1 MRLLQD
7 IAVEKYECSIME
19 VFDEFGLAE
28 MVFGQIPEVEGFEA
42 TEPTPIVG
50 VYSEGESAPSRDAE
64 EGGLVKRPPEEEAR
78 SVSTSVQMREVFWWE
93 NSEGRVF
100 CKNSLPFGTLMDVR
114 KIASRLAD

>member
-1 MRLLQD
+1 MNVYGRG
-7 IAVEKYECSIME
+7 AVQILGERG
-19 VFDEFGLAE
+19 VVDL
-28 MVFGQIPEVEGFEA
+28 VFGQIPEVEGFEA

-50 VYSEGESAPSRDAE
+50 VYSEGESASSRDAE

-78 SVSTSVQMREVFWWE
+78 CVSTSAQMREVFWWE

-114 KIASRLAD
+114 